1 MSLTSEPGKTMEQ
14 TLLEDIFRHM
24 RDEWMIRDSQ
34 HGFTK
39 GRLCLTNL
47 VASYDE
53 VMTTLDKW
61 KATDVI
67 YLDVC
72 EASDMVQHHILIS
85 KLERDRFEGWTIQW
99 VRN

>member
-1 MSLTSEPGKTMEQ
+1 MA
-14 TLLEDIFRHM
+14 F
-24 RDEWMIRDSQ
+24 
-34 HGFTK
+34 
-39 GRLCLTNL
+39 
-47 VASYDE
+47 YDE

-72 EASDMVQHHILIS
+72 EASDMVQHHILTS

-99 VRN
+99 VGN